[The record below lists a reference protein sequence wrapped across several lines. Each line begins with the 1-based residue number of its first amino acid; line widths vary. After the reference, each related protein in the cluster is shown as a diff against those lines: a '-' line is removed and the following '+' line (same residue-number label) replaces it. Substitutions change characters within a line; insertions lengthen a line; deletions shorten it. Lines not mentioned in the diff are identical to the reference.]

1 MIYRQVAAKTFS
13 KILVAIHEAGASTTD
28 TVTDYAIKIAQ
39 DYDAHLVILHVIRTD
54 FNLHDVNIPRHVME
68 MRKQVQPYFS
78 KIAEKIHED
87 SIKENIL
94 RIKTEIIASVRIA
107 DAIISYAK
115 DKHTELIIIG
125 TRNRS
130 KLKSMLLGSV
140 ATDVVKYA
148 PCPVLTVK

>member
-1 MIYRQVAAKTFS
+1 MIYRQVWGKTFS

-28 TVTDYAIKIAQ
+28 TVTDYATKIAQ
-39 DYDAHLVILHVIRTD
+39 DYDAHLVVLHVIRTD
-54 FNLHDVNIPRHVME
+54 VNLHDIPRHVME
-68 MRKQVQPYFS
+68 MRKQVQAYFS

-87 SIKENIL
+87 SIKENSL

-115 DKHTELIIIG
+115 DKHIELIIIG

-130 KLKSMLLGSV
+130 NLKSMLLGSV

>member
-1 MIYRQVAAKTFS
+1 MIYKQVGGKTFS
-13 KILVAIHEAGASTTD
+13 KILVAIHEARASTTD

-39 DYDAHLVILHVIRTD
+39 DYDAQLVILHVIRTD
-54 FNLHDVNIPRHVME
+54 VNLHDVNLPSHVME
-68 MRKQVQPYFS
+68 MRKQVQAYFS

-94 RIKTEIIASVRIA
+94 RIKTEIIASVRTA
-107 DAIISYAK
+107 DAIVSYAK
-115 DKHTELIIIG
+115 DKHIELIIIG

-130 KLKSMLLGSV
+130 KLKSILLGSV

-148 PCPVLTVK
+148 HCPVLTVK

>member
-1 MIYRQVAAKTFS
+1 
-13 KILVAIHEAGASTTD
+13 
-28 TVTDYAIKIAQ
+28 
-39 DYDAHLVILHVIRTD
+39 
-54 FNLHDVNIPRHVME
+54 ME
-68 MRKQVQPYFS
+68 MRKQVQAYFS

-115 DKHTELIIIG
+115 DKHIELIIIG